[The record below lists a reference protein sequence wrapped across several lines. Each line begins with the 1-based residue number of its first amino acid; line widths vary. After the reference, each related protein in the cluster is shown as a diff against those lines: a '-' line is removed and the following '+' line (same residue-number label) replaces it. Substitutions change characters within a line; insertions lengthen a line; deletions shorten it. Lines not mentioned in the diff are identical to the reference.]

1 MRLNRYIASSG
12 YSSRRKADILIR
24 EGKVIVN
31 GQIIREPWYRVNPGD
46 SVIVKGRRIELSKYT
61 YIVLNK
67 PKGFIVTRKDKF
79 AKNTIYRL
87 LPKEFRNLFPV
98 GRLDKNSR
106 GLLLLTND
114 GKFCYKYTHP
124 KFEVEKEYLLL
135 VKGLFSKENINK
147 ACQGIKEGKDLL
159 KVKNITIQ
167 KVYPDKTEL
176 AVVVT
181 EGKKR
186 HLRRLFSS
194 LGFRV
199 LDLKRIRMGK
209 FSLGNLKE
217 GYFRVI
223 RPNQSNDRR

>member
-114 GKFCYKYTHP
+114 GEFCYKYTHP